1 MKILILDNVRSAL
14 NIGSIFRT
22 SSGIGVNKIYLCGI
36 TPIPFETAKK
46 YQDRNEKVKRKD
58 FVKTS
63 LGSEDEIA
71 WEYKENILD
80 LIKELKNMPLTP
92 EGENKFEIIA
102 LEQEERSIDYK
113 DLKIEKE
120 NVAIIVGSET
130 DGVQKEVLDLCD
142 QITEI
147 PMLGL
152 KESLN
157 VTIAYAILAYKIW
170 DK

>member
-1 MKILILDNVRSAL
+1 MKIVILDNTRSSL
-14 NIGSIFRT
+14 NVGSIFRT
-22 SSGIGVNKIYLCGI
+22 SSGIGVDKIYLCGI
-36 TPIPFETAKK
+36 TPTPFETGKK
-46 YQDRNEKVKRKD
+46 FEGQNKKRKD

-63 LGSEDEIA
+63 LGSEDEIS
-71 WEYKENILD
+71 WEYRENILD
-80 LIKELKNMPLTP
+80 LIKELK
-92 EGENKFEIIA
+92 EKNKDVDFEIIA
-102 LEQEERSIDYK
+102 LEQDEKSVDYK
-113 DLKIEKE
+113 NLKIK
-120 NVAIIVGSET
+120 NQNIAVIIGSET
-130 DGVQKEVLDLCD
+130 DGIQKEVLDLCD

>member
-1 MKILILDNVRSAL
+1 MKIVILDNVRSSL
-14 NIGSIFRT
+14 NVGSIFRT

-36 TPIPFETAKK
+36 TPTPFESGKK
-46 YQDRNEKVKRKD
+46 FENQNKKRKD

-63 LGSEDEIA
+63 LGSEDEIE
-71 WEYKENILD
+71 WEYKENILEVVE
-80 LIKELKNMPLTP
+80 ELKKQN
-92 EGENKFEIIA
+92 FEIIA
-102 LEQEERSIDYK
+102 LEQNERSVDYK
-113 DLKIEKE
+113 TLKIENK
-120 NVAIIVGSET
+120 NIALIVGSET
-130 DGVQKEVLDLCD
+130 DGVQKEALDLCD

-170 DK
+170 DTN